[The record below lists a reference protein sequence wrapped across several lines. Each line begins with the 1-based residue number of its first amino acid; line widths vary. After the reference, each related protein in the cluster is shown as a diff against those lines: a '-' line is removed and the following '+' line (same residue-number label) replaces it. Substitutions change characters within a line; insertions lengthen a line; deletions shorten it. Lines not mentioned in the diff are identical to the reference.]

1 MPKKFT
7 DKQLLFIHE
16 YMVDKNATAAALRA
30 GYSKRYADRQ
40 GFLLISEPKIRAEV
54 DRLMGELTTKIDIT
68 AERVLQEIAKCAFVN
83 IQGMLDE
90 EGNLQ
95 NPKDLPA
102 DVAASIVEVTER
114 TTSKDDYESTE
125 YRYKMANKLDAL
137 EKLGKHLKLFTDK
150 VETEVTH
157 KMSLKELME
166 KSAEDE

>member
-1 MPKKFT
+1 MAKNFCAKK
-7 DKQLLFIHE
+7 LLFIHE
-16 YMVDKNATAAALRA
+16 FLVDRNATAASIRA
-30 GYSKRYADRQ
+30 GYSEKYADRQ
-40 GFLLISEPKIRAEV
+40 GARLLADPDIRKEI
-54 DRLMGELTTKIDIT
+54 DRLLKEMTTKIDIT

-90 EGNLQ
+90 HGNLK
-95 NPKDLPA
+95 NPKDLPE

-125 YRYKMANKLDAL
+125 YRYKMASKLDAL